1 MTNLPGRFQFEMGPP
16 LFMLIAY
23 PSSSWNTKNTKST
36 SSKKRTV
43 MYFHWISKKPKK
55 CPIPPKSKWR
65 SKLTVNGEGIL
76 DQADFAY
83 MEDNSLAEMMR
94 VKEEWVRLIHECF
107 LPQKQ
112 AALHGLHCLSSH
124 SPAPSASASILGCSQ
139 KLLVILNP
147 VSGSGA
153 ALRVFKE
160 RVIPVFRDAG
170 TDYEVL
176 VSEYQGHAYDVV
188 RRENLARWRGVVAV
202 SGDGLVTEIFRGLF
216 DRADWQDSLAH
227 LAVSAVPVGRSNA
240 FAR

>member
-1 MTNLPGRFQFEMGPP
+1 MFLHPGCLQFEMGPP

-23 PSSSWNTKNTKST
+23 PSSSWNAKNAMAKSC
-36 SSKKRTV
+36 KKRTV
-43 MYFHWISKKPKK
+43 LYFHWISKKPRKS
-55 CPIPPKSKWR
+55 PITPKSKWR
-65 SKLTVNGEGIL
+65 SKFASNSEGFQ
-76 DQADFAY
+76 DQSDFAY
-83 MEDNSLAEMMR
+83 LEENSVAEMIR
-94 VKEEWVRLIHECF
+94 VKDEWVRLIHECF

-112 AALHGLHCLSSH
+112 SALHCLLSQSS
-124 SPAPSASASILGCSQ
+124 SSSSASILGFSQ

-153 ALRVFKE
+153 ALRVFKD
-160 RVIPVFRDAG
+160 RVIPVFGDSG

-176 VSEYQGHAYDVV
+176 VSEYPGHAYDVV

-202 SGDGLVTEIFRGLF
+202 SGDGLVAEIFRGLF

-227 LAVSAVPVGRSNA
+227 LAVSAVPVGRKNA